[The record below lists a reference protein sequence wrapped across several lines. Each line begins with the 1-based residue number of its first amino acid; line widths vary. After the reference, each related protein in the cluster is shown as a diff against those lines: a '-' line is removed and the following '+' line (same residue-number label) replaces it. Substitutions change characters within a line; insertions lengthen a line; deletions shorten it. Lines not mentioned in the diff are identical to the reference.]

1 MQQDY
6 LQGKPIRHLTSN
18 NHYKT
23 VAYLRV
29 YLSKS
34 EDEYSQ
40 AKSESMKEAFGK
52 QLDNCEQMK
61 NVAHTY
67 TGVVSG

>member
-1 MQQDY
+1 M
-6 LQGKPIRHLTSN
+6 QGKPIRHLTSN

-34 EDEYSQ
+34 EDEYFQ
-40 AKSESMKEAFGK
+40 AKSQAMEKGFGK
-52 QLDNCEQMK
+52 QLDSYEQMK
-61 NVAHTY
+61 NIAHTY